1 MDARKREP
9 KTPFLFH
16 ESPASSGVFFLART
30 IVPPPER
37 GREADVPG
45 AVLELKYRLA
55 DETRLPDLVGDLPYR
70 VTRSSKYVNGI
81 RATWR

>member
-1 MDARKREP
+1 M
-9 KTPFLFH
+9 
-16 ESPASSGVFFLART
+16 
-30 IVPPPER
+30 
-37 GREADVPG
+37 PG